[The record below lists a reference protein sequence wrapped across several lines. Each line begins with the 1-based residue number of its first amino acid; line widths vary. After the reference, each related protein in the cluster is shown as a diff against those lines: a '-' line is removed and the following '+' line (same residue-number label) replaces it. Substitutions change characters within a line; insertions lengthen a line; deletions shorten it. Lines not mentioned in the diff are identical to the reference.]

1 MTDSKLYSQTE
12 FKKSSCQLMAKKFAL
27 STCTDKLPPG
37 GLSKISV
44 VRITDRPDM
53 TSSVYRGC
61 KATNKS
67 INF

>member
-1 MTDSKLYSQTE
+1 MTDSKLYSHTE

-27 STCTDKLPPG
+27 STDKLPLG

-44 VRITDRPDM
+44 VRITVRPDM